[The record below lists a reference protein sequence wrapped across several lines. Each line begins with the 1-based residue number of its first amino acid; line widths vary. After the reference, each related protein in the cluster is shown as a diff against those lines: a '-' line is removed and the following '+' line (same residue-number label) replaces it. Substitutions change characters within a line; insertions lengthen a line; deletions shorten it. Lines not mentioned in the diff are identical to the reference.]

1 MIFVLYLPK
10 SKIITTICT
19 CKKRDL
25 LLLLFA
31 VLHSMA
37 IRCCKHL
44 FYSSCRATFLPFL
57 KSQQKLP
64 NIPKYCLAL
73 LLTLQSVFCLQR
85 SGVHK
90 YQICTPGQC
99 WSWSIC
105 DKGCWVNT
113 NTWMKPLWLGR
124 VRGLVIRDRSISPPT

>member
-1 MIFVLYLPK
+1 MIIVLSLPL

-37 IRCCKHL
+37 IRCCKCL
-44 FYSSCRATFLPFL
+44 STSCRATFLPFL
-57 KSQQKLP
+57 KSQQKVP

-73 LLTLQSVFCLQR
+73 LLTFQSVFCLQR

-99 WSWSIC
+99 SSWSIC

-113 NTWMKPLWLGR
+113 NTWMKPLWPGR